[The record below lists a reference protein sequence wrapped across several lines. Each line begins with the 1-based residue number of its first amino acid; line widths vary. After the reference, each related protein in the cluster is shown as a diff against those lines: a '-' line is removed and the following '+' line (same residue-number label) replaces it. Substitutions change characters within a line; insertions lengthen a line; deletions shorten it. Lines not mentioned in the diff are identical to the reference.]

1 MNSTYIYIFIILLF
15 YYFIY
20 LYNRKIPIE
29 HFEDRINNDPNYNDP
44 YDKEFVDLYENIYRD
59 LFDANADFNIIKEKT
74 LTNPVQDEINI
85 LIAGS
90 GVGKLASI
98 FKKKFK
104 NITGVDKSEN
114 MIRKSYEL
122 YPHIKFIKGD
132 LLNKELF
139 EKNTFTHIIFDNYA
153 LNYNNEKDRNII
165 IKNCNNWL
173 KYNGFLIVP
182 IFEQEKMTISPR
194 HYSTS
199 YIDNKGVLH
208 SYTYLN
214 GFAHDG
220 YLIQDDASGKE
231 NVLYFDKI
239 ILEDGQHRIKKTQL
253 YIPKKEDM
261 YENIMKDGFIITY
274 NGIDIKH
281 KLDHYNLVI
290 FKKEKKF
297 MNVNEIQEKY
307 KS

>member
-1 MNSTYIYIFIILLF
+1 MYNKYIYLFILIILI
-15 YYFIY
+15 YFIY
-20 LYNRKIPIE
+20 IYYREKPLE
-29 HFEDRINNDPNYNDP
+29 HFEERNNNDSNYIDM

-59 LFDANADFNIIKEKT
+59 FSDVKTDFTIIKEKVIT
-74 LTNPVQDEINI
+74 SSVQDDVNI

-90 GVGKLASI
+90 GVGKLAST

-104 NITGVDKSEN
+104 NITGVDKSES
-114 MIRKSYEL
+114 MIQKSYEL

-132 LLNKELF
+132 LLNEELF
-139 EKNTFTHIIFDNYA
+139 KINTFTHIIFDNYT
-153 LNYNNEKDRNII
+153 LNYNNDKEREII
-165 IKNCNNWL
+165 LKNCNKWL
-173 KYNGFLIVP
+173 KNDGYLITP
-182 IFEQEKMTISPR
+182 IFDQSKMTISPR
-194 HYSTS
+194 NYTTS
-199 YIDNKGVLH
+199 YVDNKGVLH
-208 SYTYLN
+208 GYTYLN

-239 ILEDGQHRIKKTQL
+239 ILEDGQNRIKKTQL

-261 YENIMKDGFIITY
+261 YEDIMKEGFKIIY
-274 NGIDIKH
+274 NGTDLKH

-307 KS
+307 I